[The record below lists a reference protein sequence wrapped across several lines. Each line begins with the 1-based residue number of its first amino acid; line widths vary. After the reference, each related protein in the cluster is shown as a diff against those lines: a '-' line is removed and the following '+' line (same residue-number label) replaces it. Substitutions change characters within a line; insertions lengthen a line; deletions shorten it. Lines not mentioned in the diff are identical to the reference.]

1 MHHFQSRAVQGV
13 VMISIASYMEERGL
27 TEEHALPVF
36 KVYFKV
42 K

>member
-1 MHHFQSRAVQGV
+1 MHRFQSRAVQGV
-13 VMISIASYMEERGL
+13 VIVSIASYMEERGL
-27 TEEHALPVF
+27 IEKHALPIF